1 MNLVQLQ
8 AFEAVA
14 RTGTFTAAAEELFVT
29 QPSLSRQ
36 IGSLEQDLGSVLFQ
50 RGRGGASLTLA
61 GATLLPIARRML
73 ADAEAARV
81 EMDALRGLTR
91 GRVRVGA
98 PPTLCVSVLAEVL
111 AEFRSAFPAV
121 SIEVTEAGSRVLADA
136 LAEGGLDLALT
147 VDRGAV
153 GPSVE
158 SEPLFREELVV
169 ASSLPDVVGPP
180 AAAGAPQARGQ
191 ASIVGEDPPAS
202 RPRIVGQ
209 GAPHVPESM
218 TLAELAATPQV
229 AFNRNYDL
237 RQATDAAFSQAG
249 LSPLV
254 AVEGAEMDAVLR
266 FVERGLGVAVVPA
279 TILLGRPGLRA
290 SRLVEPSL
298 TRTVGVS
305 LRAGTRPDPATERMR
320 GMMFDA
326 VTRLTERG
334 ARFAS
339 LVTRF

>member
-1 MNLVQLQ
+1 
-8 AFEAVA
+8 
-14 RTGTFTAAAEELFVT
+14 
-29 QPSLSRQ
+29 
-36 IGSLEQDLGSVLFQ
+36 VLFQ

-136 LAEGGLDLALT
+136 LAEGGLALT